1 MKTDHGAAT
10 VAAPCH
16 LGFRL
21 FDLNLWAERRS
32 YPDCAIT
39 NVADCSRCRHRG
51 GTVPSGAL
59 LCRVKSEFVAL
70 DCSFADVDRGDAAAA
85 TPCHLEFFH
94 FTGNPRPEA
103 PHSST
108 GVGEVTTVHGC
119 ATVAPPS
126 HLEFYR
132 KPETQVVDAPFGPA
146 QNYLPLCAEDRGF
159 AIATSAEA
167 LEASHRDRFVHPVD
181 QHLAI
186 GNLHPRTIRVAV
198 LVVVMRLPP
207 NRAVSELNNGVAGPP
222 SLSAVDE

>member
-167 LEASHRDRFVHPVD
+167 ER
-181 QHLAI
+181 Q
-186 GNLHPRTIRVAV
+186 
-198 LVVVMRLPP
+198 RL
-207 NRAVSELNNGVAGPP
+207 RGVAQGSLCSSRRPASCHWKSPP
-222 SLSAVDE
+222 ADDTRSGTRSGNASAAQQSRQ